1 MKKEKVVDIHSH
13 FFPKITQREA
23 SQVDAETTPWLVIDQ
38 DGKNGQIMRGDK
50 PFRPVYDALWDTHR
64 RLEILDEQAL
74 DIQIMCATPVLFEYQ
89 APIEKALPWNQRLN
103 DLALE
108 MCVADPT
115 RLKVLAQVPLQDIDA
130 ACLEASR
137 AMKNGHIGVQI
148 GNHIGNKNLDDE
160 GLVTFLTHC
169 ANQNIPVLIHPWD
182 MMGGER
188 MPKWMLQWLV
198 AMPAETQLGV
208 LSLILSGALER
219 IPRSLKICFAHGGGS
234 FPYLLGRVDNA
245 WKQRDIVREDC
256 PNLPS
261 SYLDRIWVDSAVF
274 DPLALDYLVAKM
286 GSKKVMLG
294 SDSPFPLG
302 EFKIGNLVKTSQL
315 KPLEKQQ
322 ILSHNAVSFF
332 GLEE

>member
-1 MKKEKVVDIHSH
+1 MKKEKVIDIHSH
-13 FFPKITQREA
+13 FFPKITQEQA
-23 SQVDAETTPWLVIDQ
+23 SKVDAQTTPWLSIDAN
-38 DGKNGQIMRGDK
+38 GKTGQIMRGSQ
-50 PFRPVYDALWDTHR
+50 PFRPVYDALWDSQR
-64 RLEILDEQAL
+64 RLEHLDEQSL
-74 DIQIMCATPVLFEYQ
+74 DIQIMCATPVLFEYH
-89 APIEKALPWNQRLN
+89 APIEKALPWSQWLN
-103 DLALE
+103 DQALK
-108 MCVADPT
+108 MCEVDPK

-130 ACLEASR
+130 ACKEVSR

-148 GNHIGNKNLDDE
+148 GNHLGDKNLDDE

-261 SYLDRIWVDSAVF
+261 SYLDRLWVDSAVF

-286 GSKKVMLG
+286 GSDKVMLG

-302 EFKIGNLVKTSQL
+302 ETKVGNLVKTSEL
-315 KPLEKQQ
+315 KPLEKQR
-322 ILSHNAVSFF
+322 ILSHNAISFF